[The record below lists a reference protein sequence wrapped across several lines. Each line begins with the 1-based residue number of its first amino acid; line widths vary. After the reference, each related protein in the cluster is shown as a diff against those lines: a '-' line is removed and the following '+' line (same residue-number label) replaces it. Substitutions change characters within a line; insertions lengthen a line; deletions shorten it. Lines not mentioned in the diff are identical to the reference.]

1 MEEDI
6 LPQVEKLKRDRSNF
20 LEYQKIGRELEALQR
35 KLIAFD
41 FMSSQA
47 HSHSLQDDIANV
59 KNQIRDVDKAI
70 YDTKEELSR
79 KEIRL
84 KELEDKKKNK
94 SGREKDEI
102 EKRIKETMAALTA
115 AEAELDAVRH
125 KGKETKTAIDRKA
138 KSIQSDKK
146 ELEKKQNEL
155 KKLEAGSGGEERRG
169 KEAEEAVKR
178 ARNKIEAL
186 AKGMTTDEEGH
197 AVTLDAQL
205 TGQCFRFYYRLWFY
219 FWYFLH

>member
-1 MEEDI
+1 MD
-6 LPQVEKLKRDRSNF
+6 NCF
-20 LEYQKIGRELEALQR
+20 
-35 KLIAFD
+35 
-41 FMSSQA
+41 QA

-115 AEAELDAVRH
+115 TEAELDAVCH

-155 KKLEAGSGGEERRG
+155 KKLEAGSGGEEKRG

-205 TGQCFRFYYRLWFY
+205 TDRLKQLEPSLAKKKNELQLCSSQADSEERERSDLERKVRSIEVIISFIV
-219 FWYFLH
+219 